1 MTEGSGNFRC
11 PSCHHKVVM
20 DRHGVFS
27 LQRNLLVESIIDIY
41 KRKVCHNDDRPL
53 PLPPSLPAQVT
64 CSQHSDE
71 KVSIYCITCQLATC
85 SLCKVFGEHQSCQV
99 QPLTDALQQKKEEL
113 REGVASMVQI
123 NQKVRALMDELE
135 EKRKKIEETCK
146 TQKQNVCDKFRRM
159 FSILDERLVSM
170 SERISKDEV
179 EKSGSGQLL
188 TRCYGDKVEANRKL
202 MEKAVSA
209 MEDPNMAG
217 FVQNSKELIAKVKAA
232 ASFSLAET
240 VRPSADKLRRF
251 RCNFS
256 QQEWAIAAIDF
267 ITLEDCTK
275 PTQNTETTAPPLQT
289 EDEPTEAP
297 LWHSAPPLGLSESS
311 IQDVDCEEEQL
322 PMKEEAGGEAK
333 ELSDSQGEMTAEIG
347 TQQAVIVLFYLV
359 AFLVLLQKAWSCVGC
374 FIYM

>member
-135 EKRKKIEETCK
+135 EKRKKIE
-146 TQKQNVCDKFRRM
+146 
-159 FSILDERLVSM
+159 SM

>member
-1 MTEGSGNFRC
+1 MSL
-11 PSCHHKVVM
+11 SQ
-20 DRHGVFS
+20 
-27 LQRNLLVESIIDIY
+27 LQRGGGGSFGGGEWEVG
-41 KRKVCHNDDRPL
+41 
-53 PLPPSLPAQVT
+53 
-64 CSQHSDE
+64 
-71 KVSIYCITCQLATC
+71 LATLEKQLMC
-85 SLCKVFGEHQSCQV
+85 PICLEILHKPIVILPCQHNLCRRC
-99 QPLTDALQQKKEEL
+99 ANEL
-113 REGVASMVQI
+113 YQ
-123 NQKVRALMDELE
+123 
-135 EKRKKIEETCK
+135 ETCK
-146 TQKQNVCDKFRRM
+146 THKQNVCDRFRRI

-209 MEDPNMAG
+209 MEDPDMTV

-232 ASFSLAET
+232 ASSSLAET
-240 VRPSADKLRRF
+240 VRPSADKLRQF

-275 PTQNTETTAPPLQT
+275 PTQNTETTAPPSQT

-297 LWHSAPPLGLSESS
+297 LWHCAPPLGLSESS
-311 IQDVDCEEEQL
+311 IQDVDCQEEQL
-322 PMKEEAGGEAK
+322 PIKEEAGEAK
-333 ELSDSQGEMTAEIG
+333 ELSDSQGEMTAQID

-359 AFLVLLQKAWSCVGC
+359 AFLMLLQKAWSCVGC
-374 FIYM
+374 FNYT